1 MFSSQNTIKSAQ
13 AYALVDSYTS
23 SNWMSKFSVQSI
35 SDPTHGYVNYVNQ
48 QQAQSQGLYKVIGNQ
63 VYVGVDNTSVLNP
76 SGTGRN
82 SVRLMSNT
90 AYNQGLVIGDFA
102 HIPGTECGSWPAFWM
117 VGPNWPSSGEIDI
130 IEGVNLMTTNQ
141 MTLHTSPG
149 CTVSVGSGGQ
159 SGSSVGDPACGDGGG
174 YNGCPVVSNTG
185 TSYGTPFDNVKG
197 GGVYAMQWT
206 GSNIK
211 IWYFPRN
218 AVPSDISS
226 GKPNPGGW
234 GQPQANFAGCDFSS
248 YMKNQNIIF
257 DITFCGDWAGQ
268 VWNNYASCKN
278 SNPSCNGYVA
288 QNPNVFSD
296 VYWLVN
302 SVKVYQ

>member
-1 MFSSQNTIKSAQ
+1 MASLVCHHPTSQSLPA
-13 AYALVDSYTS
+13 ALISYS
-23 SNWMSKFSVQSI
+23 
-35 SDPTHGYVNYVNQ
+35 
-48 QQAQSQGLYKVIGNQ
+48 
-63 VYVGVDNTSVLNP
+63 
-76 SGTGRN
+76 
-82 SVRLMSNT
+82 
-90 AYNQGLVIGDFA
+90 
-102 HIPGTECGSWPAFWM
+102 WM
-117 VGPNWPSSGEIDI
+117 VGPDWPSSGEIDI

-159 SGSSVGDPACGDGGG
+159 SGSSVGDPACGDGSG

-206 GSNIK
+206 ASNIK

-218 AVPSDISS
+218 SVPSDISS

-257 DITFCGDWAGQ
+257 GTYSRIRTSFGSYRSTTLA
-268 VWNNYASCKN
+268 
-278 SNPSCNGYVA
+278 NP
-288 QNPNVFSD
+288 
-296 VYWLVN
+296 L
-302 SVKVYQ
+302 